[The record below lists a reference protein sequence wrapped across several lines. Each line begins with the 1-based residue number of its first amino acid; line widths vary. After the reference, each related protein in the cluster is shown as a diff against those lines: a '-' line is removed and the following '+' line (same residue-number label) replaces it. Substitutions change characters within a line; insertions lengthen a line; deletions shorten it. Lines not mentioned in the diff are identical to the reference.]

1 MILWILWWN
10 RKSHNIYKDLGIL
23 NLSYVYESGR
33 HEMLNEINKDEVIGD
48 IITWLTNNIKN

>member
-1 MILWILWWN
+1 MGYYGKGIVNLY
-10 RKSHNIYKDLGIL
+10 NIYKDLGIL
-23 NLSYVYESGR
+23 NLSYKLYESGR